1 MADQELLVVVRMRDE
16 ASAVLDK
23 FAAAVGK
30 QGRALGDATKAA
42 DAFAAAIG
50 KIGTANTN
58 ALGPTNNLIGAL
70 GNLNTALNG
79 QAGALQQTATGAT
92 AAKNAFATLSAT
104 ILSATSNGSTITNM
118 ANAGLQLGR
127 NLGTA
132 TTAAQTFGGAV
143 GRIVA
148 AGGPLAGQLGAIA
161 TAAGPLAS
169 SLGAVVVAYVQLVD
183 AAEPLVAKQD
193 ELMRR
198 LSTVAG
204 GSSEAEA
211 FFKGIKDYADKAG
224 ISIDAAKEKAI
235 QFAKA
240 GSKIGISAGN
250 TLGVAVTAEQL
261 TQISGASP
269 QDAEAANKALQS
281 ALSSTKVEAADLK
294 TILGSVPQ
302 IAEQIA
308 LGLRVSVGELRQMA
322 EAGTLTGRQV
332 FEALRTQSGEINQ
345 SFEKLPQSVAQS
357 KQRIANAIDDL
368 TTRFAQWLPGV
379 RLYQQAWAAVADAV
393 QAVSTASFLDD
404 NAEYLKKAIAKQ
416 KAYVDDLKAQ
426 NTAFTRN
433 QLPGAERAL
442 KNLEERLAEIGR
454 QNKAAFDKDAAEK
467 FKGTVIELDAALGKM
482 GYAFDAKTGKFVEIA
497 ARDADARV
505 AHSTKTRDSMRS
517 ELDALAAQS
526 DGSIASLE
534 RIADARDA
542 LAKAEFVLAKAIEA
556 ASVATAER
564 RATVEAARRSEQEA
578 KQAEAAEIKKSA
590 GLTQFAI
597 EGLSDAITR
606 MGTASNDVKSI
617 LFGTAD
623 WLKSNTSKIAQSMI
637 SDPFGWRGLPS
648 DPNKPKDSP
657 ATSGGFG
664 GTGDA
669 LKSLRDE
676 VARLDGTLKALPQ
689 GPYAVR
695 KAEMDSRASG
705 VGSAEADLV
714 RQTFGQR
721 EEIAST
727 TAIDNLKKE
736 TDLLR
741 QLAAAVGDVNK
752 QNQIRRD
759 FENARKLLDVAPA
772 DRERLA
778 QAQRD
783 KDEADK
789 QRQEAETAY
798 KTEQD
803 KVEKATAFARE
814 TFKGFFS
821 DLKDGLKKGQ
831 GLWEAFG
838 NAARNALNKITEK
851 IVDLVSN
858 KLLDQLFDGLGNV
871 LGGSGGG
878 KGGAA
883 GGGGGI
889 MGAIGQGLR
898 WIATALFADGGIMT
912 SRGPVPLR
920 RYAGGGIATS
930 PQLALFG
937 EGSVPEA
944 YVPVPSGRIPVELRG
959 GGLRGG
965 LSGGMTVQTNISVNM
980 TAPAG
985 GQGSGGSD
993 GRGNMMEQARELGAI
1008 VTAMV
1013 NKNLQD
1019 QMRPGGLL
1027 NPSGSFSAGVMQ

>member
-16 ASAVLDK
+16 ASAVLAK
-23 FAAAVGK
+23 VASAVGK
-30 QGRALGDATKAA
+30 
-42 DAFAAAIG
+42 IG
-50 KIGTANTN
+50 STSSNAVGPTN
-58 ALGPTNNLIGAL
+58 ALTGAL
-70 GNLNTALNG
+70 ANQTSALKGQTA
-79 QAGALQQTATGAT
+79 ALQQTASWAGI
-92 AAKNAFATLSAT
+92 AKQAFTTLSSG
-104 ILSATSNGSTITNM
+104 IISATSNATAITNM
-118 ANAGLQLGR
+118 ANAGLNLGR
-127 NLGTA
+127 NVGSAGQALGTFGA
-132 TTAAQTFGGAV
+132 TVKTTL
-143 GRIVA
+143 A
-148 AGGPLAGQLGAIA
+148 AGGPLSGQFRAIA
-161 TAAGPLAS
+161 AAAGRLAPHIAQVA
-169 SLGAVVVAYVQLVD
+169 LAYVQLVD
-183 AAEPLVAKQD
+183 AAEPLVAKHD
-193 ELMRR
+193 ALMRR

-240 GSKIGISAGN
+240 GSNIGISAGN
-250 TLGVAVTAEQL
+250 TLGVTVTAEQL

-332 FEALRTQSGEINQ
+332 FEALRTQSGEINR

-416 KAYVDDLKAQ
+416 KAYIDDLKVQ
-426 NTAFTRN
+426 NNSAFTRN
-433 QLPGAERAL
+433 QLLGAERAL

-578 KQAEAAEIKKSA
+578 KQAAEAEIKKSA

-623 WLKSNTSKIAQSMI
+623 WLKSNTSKMAQSII

-648 DPNKPKDSP
+648 DPNKPNESP
-657 ATSGGFG
+657 ATCGGFG

-676 VARLDGTLKALPQ
+676 VARLDGTLKALPE
-689 GPYAVR
+689 GSYAVR
-695 KAEMDSRASG
+695 KAEMESRASG
-705 VGSAEADLV
+705 AGRAEGDLV
-714 RQTFGQR
+714 RQAFGKR

-727 TAIDNLKKE
+727 TAINNLKEE
-736 TDLLR
+736 TELTR
-741 QLAAAVGDVNK
+741 QLTAAIGDVNK
-752 QNQIRRD
+752 QKEIREN
-759 FENARKLLDVAPA
+759 FEITKRLRDVAPENRA
-772 DRERLA
+772 ELEKVI
-778 QAQRD
+778 RD
-783 KDEADK
+783 GNEARKQNEEADK
-789 QRQEAETAY
+789 AY
-798 KTEQD
+798 KEEQG
-803 KVEKATAFARE
+803 KMEKATAFARE

-838 NAARNALNKITEK
+838 NAGRNALNKITEK
-851 IVDLVSN
+851 IADLVSN
-858 KLLDQLFDGLGNV
+858 KLMDQLFEGLGDV
-871 LGGSGGG
+871 LGLGGGSGG
-878 KGGAA
+878 KGGGAS
-883 GGGGGI
+883 GGGGDGGI
-889 MGAIGQGLR
+889 FGFIGKGLK
-898 WIATALFADGGIMT
+898 ALASFLFADGGIMT

-920 RYAGGGIATS
+920 KYSGGGIATS

-1027 NPSGSFSAGVMQ
+1027 NPSGSFSAGVVQ